1 METWHREILTRN
13 RTKIVRDLRVAD
25 VINPLIE
32 RKIIMPRQ
40 KEELQQFRGEQ
51 QTAEFLD
58 ILVQRGPQ
66 AFPVFREVLRE
77 NHRHLADLLEDA
89 DGGRV
94 QPVEP
99 EAAIPERVGRR
110 ESSSDDS
117 SEDEGWLPSWEQLT
131 AYLGYMS
138 AKDPTLVT
146 ALISLLTTVE
156 RALMIC
162 LVAIDVVNW
171 VRSERC
177 SLEGILRS
185 IVLPLVLHPSHNFL
199 LFPVLASWFI
209 AGKLD
214 HLRDLTKFI
223 KRTKDA
229 LRAGQGGE
237 TTPEELRKKEER
249 QRRYMK
255 SVADALLLLIV
266 LQTLAFSH
274 AYYKHVYI
282 GMEFRINILDEAN
295 VNGVLFC
302 VGLFDVLVKV
312 FVYGRYYRG
321 RNPKKLLQR
330 FDVRVH

>member
-1 METWHREILTRN
+1 MAT
-13 RTKIVRDLRVAD
+13 
-25 VINPLIE
+25 
-32 RKIIMPRQ
+32 
-40 KEELQQFRGEQ
+40 
-51 QTAEFLD
+51 
-58 ILVQRGPQ
+58 
-66 AFPVFREVLRE
+66 
-77 NHRHLADLLEDA
+77 
-89 DGGRV
+89 
-94 QPVEP
+94 
-99 EAAIPERVGRR
+99 
-110 ESSSDDS
+110 
-117 SEDEGWLPSWEQLT
+117 
-131 AYLGYMS
+131 YLGYRP

-185 IVLPLVLHPSHNFL
+185 IVLPLVLHPSHNVL

-209 AGKLD
+209 EEKLD
-214 HLRDLTKFI
+214 HLRDL
-223 KRTKDA
+223 TKDA

-237 TTPEELRKKEER
+237 TTPEELR
-249 QRRYMK
+249 RYMR

-330 FDVRVH
+330 FDIRVH